1 MLKYTAATNDKKNRA
16 TTQYTGATLDG
27 TGTMTNNGNGL
38 FRSDLNNP
46 IIKTQYTG
54 ATLDGKGTI
63 TNPING
69 PFQNQITIDNTNAG
83 AGAYASP
90 SGLKY
95 TVSYSDLDTSNGG
108 GGNGGNGG
116 GGTTV
121 ANTAVNANPYANLY
135 SIYENQLNAQK
146 AALEQQRQ
154 ARLGALQSNYA
165 NAKNQ
170 LSGAFDSGEN
180 QINTDADKALRE
192 SYVNMM
198 LNQKRLNQQLESQG
212 INGGAM
218 ESSLARA
225 YNDYGNSRN
234 NIEQGRLD
242 NISQL
247 LREYQNSL
255 GDVEN
260 NYQNNLANLDA
271 DYSGNIADAVSNY
284 YQTIANLQ
292 AQNAASSL
300 KNALG
305 KSSSSSTK
313 SGDTVD
319 ADTKAIVNVLKNFKS
334 NPSSALT
341 YLNNRGIVG
350 ADAEDL
356 LWQAGI
362 DPTLL
367 NLLNEPVTEATANAT
382 LGSNALG
389 GLTQSAKNNI
399 INTLKRVA
407 SLSRGTGDAYANAA
421 AQMDQFARQYNLT
434 QEEASALLAAAGF

>member
-121 ANTAVNANPYANLY
+121 ANTAVNANPYADLY

-305 KSSSSSTK
+305 KGSANVKTSDSTNNLDSNILNGLK
-313 SGDTVD
+313 NYKGNLEAGRAYLKYMGVPDD
-319 ADTKAIVNVLKNFKS
+319 LADT
-334 NPSSALT
+334 
-341 YLNNRGIVG
+341 YLMQSGFG
-350 ADAEDL
+350 ADMIANGTL
-356 LWQAGI
+356 ASYGI
-362 DPTLL
+362 TPT
-367 NLLNEPVTEATANAT
+367 TATTSGISPSVRNT
-382 LGSNALG
+382 
-389 GLTQSAKNNI
+389 I
-399 INTLKRVA
+399 INNLKRIYPTTSKDGLSSNE
-407 SLSRGTGDAYANAA
+407 SLYRNVINQLNQYAQQYGLSDAE
-421 AQMDQFARQYNLT
+421 AQAI
-434 QEEASALLAAAGF
+434 LAEAGF